1 MFQFYNARIEVGG
14 KKRNWYVHIWVDIVK
29 IPAIYYASNF
39 VWIEEIDF
47 NSGFAESHNVIFS
60 SGQQIL
66 QPSSRSIGKQTSI
79 IHSYLSRVCQEYL
92 QTKPFAWQIYWH
104 NVPRI
109 LRVFNWFV
117 LDTVHTINSRNRR
130 LLYFTP
136 TRLLR
141 FTILYIKQYFILA
154 HK

>member
-1 MFQFYNARIEVGG
+1 MFCFVLFELYIFDMKLYNIQMFHLYRWKR
-14 KKRNWYVHIWVDIVK
+14 KKMNWYVHIWVDIVK

-47 NSGFAESHNVIFS
+47 NSGFTESHNVIFS

-109 LRVFNWFV
+109 LRVFIAVHRSSV
-117 LDTVHTINSRNRR
+117 LTG
-130 LLYFTP
+130 LF
-136 TRLLR
+136 
-141 FTILYIKQYFILA
+141 
-154 HK
+154 

>member
-1 MFQFYNARIEVGG
+1 MFCFVLFELYRFDVKLYNIQMLHLYNACIEVGG
-14 KKRNWYVHIWVDIVK
+14 KKWIDMYISESIYTVVK

-79 IHSYLSRVCQEYL
+79 IHSYLSRVCQGYL

-109 LRVFNWFV
+109 LRVFRSSALTGLF
-117 LDTVHTINSRNRR
+117 
-130 LLYFTP
+130 
-136 TRLLR
+136 
-141 FTILYIKQYFILA
+141 
-154 HK
+154 

>member
-1 MFQFYNARIEVGG
+1 MFCFVLFELYRFDVKLYNIQMFQLYNARIEVGG

-79 IHSYLSRVCQEYL
+79 IHSYLSCVCQGYL

-109 LRVFNWFV
+109 LRVF
-117 LDTVHTINSRNRR
+117 TAVHRSSALTG
-130 LLYFTP
+130 LF
-136 TRLLR
+136 
-141 FTILYIKQYFILA
+141 
-154 HK
+154 